1 MICLSEDR
9 RRILPWLDVRWWND
23 LAAEIVLT
31 KSPSHFKIT
40 FTLSY
45 IIFISV
51 LHFVHWLTQA
61 SPPPYFQSPPARK
74 KNKKNTASAQVV
86 DCLTGRNGSCPLK
99 RPLPSEVT
107 SPWGSR
113 ELLQTASHTVWPFIE
128 SNQGGQASIL
138 WGTEQEKSCV
148 VPTCLI
154 CEWAPSHLMF
164 HCMISYKSKKLF
176 GIMLPLYST
185 NS

>member
-1 MICLSEDR
+1 MVSSLTWMLDDEMIWQQRLFWPNLPL
-9 RRILPWLDVRWWND
+9 ILILHSYY
-23 LAAEIVLT
+23 LILY
-31 KSPSHFKIT
+31 SSQS
-40 FTLSY
+40 FTLS
-45 IIFISV
+45 IDWHKLRLPCIFKV
-51 LHFVHWLTQA
+51 LKQEKK
-61 SPPPYFQSPPARK
+61 RK
-74 KNKKNTASAQVV
+74 KSTASAQVV